1 MNDTRL
7 LELSRRWGL
16 WLDWHFLAS
25 IYYIHI
31 HMYQTILLAMSWLES
46 MTWHDYFIYLF
57 ICRSQLKSEL
67 VTVKTLGR
75 KLIVRLSQIR
85 DASSLQTSHGDQRS
99 TSAVK
104 VPIELKILAW
114 LALTSHVS
122 HLVIH
127 TTPLSTS
134 RHDYCIMVLTIT
146 W

>member
-1 MNDTRL
+1 
-7 LELSRRWGL
+7 
-16 WLDWHFLAS
+16 
-25 IYYIHI
+25 
-31 HMYQTILLAMSWLES
+31 

-99 TSAVK
+99 TSAVE

-114 LALTSHVS
+114 LTFTSHVS
-122 HLVIH
+122 HLVIL
-127 TTPLSTS
+127 TRDSTVDIAS
-134 RHDYCIMVLTIT
+134 RLLYYGVDNNLVGQLMMQIRYR
-146 W
+146 